1 MKMRA
6 ICLTVVALA
15 VLAGAVATIGPSM
28 TQAQPA
34 LGEPYRIG
42 IILPMTGPTA
52 DYGSDFLKGA
62 ALAEEEINAAG
73 GIKGKPIKL
82 VVGDSK
88 NQPKDGVAEFKR
100 LVEVEKLPAIISTMT
115 GVILPQFALS
125 AATNTPMIC
134 VGAITPEIRKGGP
147 TVFSNYPLA
156 DDEEREIAEYAIKV
170 LGDKTAGII
179 YENSS
184 YGKTLSAIFIAEYE
198 KLGGKIV
205 AEEII
210 EKGGRDFRSQIT
222 RIGAQ
227 KPPLIITYAYYAE
240 AGLILRQAAELGVKA
255 QFMSHGSV
263 QNKAFADIAGPAANG
278 FISASP
284 RWDENAPQV
293 KAFIVR
299 YKAKYGKEPDLYG
312 PYFYDAVRMYAA
324 AIEKGGYT
332 KEGIRTALKG
342 LKDFPGVDGVMNFG
356 PDNVVLLPLKFVRFE
371 NGEWVAIKK

>member
-1 MKMRA
+1 MKTQAVMLKA
-6 ICLTVVALA
+6 IALT
-15 VLAGAVATIGPSM
+15 VLAGAIALMGPTV
-28 TQAQPA
+28 TQAQQA
-34 LGEPYRIG
+34 QGEPYRIG
-42 IILPMTGPTA
+42 LILPMTGPTA
-52 DYGSDFLKGA
+52 DYGADFLKGA
-62 ALAEEEINAAG
+62 TLAEEEINAAG
-73 GIKGKPIKL
+73 GINGRPIKL

-100 LVEVEKLPAIISTMT
+100 LVEIEKIPAIISTMT
-115 GVILPQFALS
+115 GVILPQFRIS
-125 AATNTPMIC
+125 SQTKTPMIC

-156 DDEEREIAEYAIKV
+156 DDEEREIAEYAYRD
-170 LGDKTAGII
+170 LGLKTAAII

-184 YGKTLSAIFIAEYE
+184 YGKTLSTIFIAEYK

-205 AEEII
+205 AEEVI

-227 KPPLIITYAYYAE
+227 KPPLIVTYAYYAE

-278 FISASP
+278 FISGSP
-284 RWDENAPQV
+284 RWDDNAPQV
-293 KAFIVR
+293 KAFIAR
-299 YKAKYGKEPDLYG
+299 YKAKFGKEPDLYG

-324 AIEKGGYT
+324 AIKNGGYT

-342 LKDFPGVDGVMNFG
+342 LKDFPGVNGVMNFG
-356 PDNVVLLPLKFVRFE
+356 RDNVVLLPLRFVHFE
-371 NGEWVAIKK
+371 DGEWKVMKK